1 MMMVWIMKGIAMEE
15 RVRVWEK
22 KRGFEYLE
30 RRERRDERRIK
41 ER

>member
-15 RVRVWEK
+15 RVRVGEK
-22 KRGFEYLE
+22 KRGFEYSE

>member
-1 MMMVWIMKGIAMEE
+1 MMMVLIMKGIAMEE

-22 KRGFEYLE
+22 KWGSEYSE